1 MFTII
6 TLGLLDKSQRET
18 ENFDN
23 KQSEAPKNNI
33 KHRGDHVAEIKT
45 SPFDPKNVL
54 FIKISGEVNGGFK
67 QSN

>member
-6 TLGLLDKSQRET
+6 TLGLLDKSQNET

-33 KHRGDHVAEIKT
+33 KHCRDHVAEIKT
-45 SPFDPKNVL
+45 SPLQPQ
-54 FIKISGEVNGGFK
+54 KIIY
-67 QSN
+67 